1 LGDQAFVGAG
11 GIAAGAPEV
20 ARSVVEATHACR
32 FAERRRDARYLT
44 HDTIASHA
52 LLVGLQ
58 DDHLLGAFHAS
69 LIQPLETHDTQR
81 HTDLLETLERFL
93 GSGGR
98 YQQTA
103 EALHIHVNTLRLRL
117 ARIETLTGR
126 DLNAM
131 DDRVDFWLALRA
143 RSL

>member
-1 LGDQAFVGAG
+1 VEDL
-11 GIAAGAPEV
+11 

-32 FAERRRDARYLT
+32 FAERRRDARYVT
-44 HDTIASHA
+44 HDTIASHV

-58 DDHLLGAFHAS
+58 DEHLLAAFRTS
-69 LIQPLETHDTQR
+69 LIQPLEDHDERR
-81 HTDLLETLERFL
+81 HTDLVRTLERFL

-103 EALHIHVNTLRLRL
+103 EALHVHVNTLRLRL
-117 ARIETLTGR
+117 ARIEALTGR
-126 DLNAM
+126 DLDAM